1 MYKYDCLMNEVIKT
15 NHLSQGKGMNIFTTV
30 VSGGV
35 EQMLQVLSS
44 DDHLLLM
51 TDNNV
56 IKLDQVQSLLS
67 SLDNQGYNY
76 TLISDLPAEPTNHD
90 VEHLINTLPQGVDVV
105 LGIGGGSVLDISKL
119 ISVLYVG
126 SSPSLER
133 FNQLLNGEKPESR
146 IPLVLV
152 PTTAGTGAEATP
164 NSIIALP
171 EKATKVGIISP
182 VMLPDYV
189 VLAPE
194 LTTSMP
200 SHITAST
207 GIDALCHLI
216 ECYTASVANP
226 VGDNYA
232 MIGMQKFFANIE
244 KVIEAPTDLTVR
256 LNLLWASY
264 YGGASISHS
273 GTHLVH
279 ALSYPLGGKYK
290 IPHGL
295 ANSLLLVPVMK
306 HVYRHCEEKLANVY
320 RLLPSADLELS
331 EPDMAAALVEYL
343 EQLVSKLGLPT
354 TLNEI
359 GIERDQLPELAAGAM
374 QVTRLLNHS
383 PVKVTED
390 DVLKLYQSITN

>member
-1 MYKYDCLMNEVIKT
+1 
-15 NHLSQGKGMNIFTTV
+15 MNIFTTV

-35 EQMLQVLSS
+35 EQMLRVLSS

-90 VEHLINTLPQGVDVV
+90 VEHLINTLPQRVDVV

-171 EKATKVGIISP
+171 EKVTKVGIISP

-320 RLLPSADLELS
+320 RLLPNADLELS

>member
-1 MYKYDCLMNEVIKT
+1 
-15 NHLSQGKGMNIFTTV
+15 MNIFTTV
-30 VSGGV
+30 ISGGI
-35 EQMLQVLSS
+35 EQMYQVLSNEQ
-44 DDHLLLM
+44 HLLIM
-51 TDNNV
+51 TDSNV
-56 IKLDQVQSLLS
+56 IKLDKVQSLVS
-67 SLDNQGYNY
+67 SLEKQGYQY

-90 VEHLINTLPQGVDVV
+90 VECLIDKLPAEVDVV
-105 LGIGGGSVLDISKL
+105 VGIGGGSVLDISKL
-119 ISVLYVG
+119 ISVLYA
-126 SSPSLER
+126 SNTDHLDNFNRLLE
-133 FNQLLNGEKPESR
+133 GEKPAAR

-200 SHITAST
+200 PHITAST

-232 MIGMQKFFANIE
+232 LIGMQKFFSNIE
-244 KVIEAPTDLTVR
+244 QVIEKPHDLMVR

-295 ANSLLLVPVMK
+295 ANSLLLVPVFK
-306 HVYRHCEEKLANVY
+306 FVQPHCVDKLADVY
-320 RLLPSADLELS
+320 RLLPHADLTLNS
-331 EPDMAAALVEYL
+331 EEMSLALVAYI
-343 EQLVSKLGLPT
+343 EQLVSKLALPT
-354 TLNEI
+354 YLNEI
-359 GIERDQLPELAAGAM
+359 GITRDDLPELARNAM
-374 QVTRLLNHS
+374 NVTRLINHS
-383 PVKVTED
+383 PVAVSEES
-390 DVLKLYQSITN
+390 VLSIYQSITK

>member
-1 MYKYDCLMNEVIKT
+1 
-15 NHLSQGKGMNIFTTV
+15 MNIFTTV
-30 VSGGV
+30 ISGDV
-35 EQMLQVLSS
+35 EQMFNVLSS
-44 DDHLLLM
+44 EQHLLVM
-51 TDNNV
+51 TDGNV
-56 IKLDQVQSLLS
+56 TKLDKVQSLI
-67 SLDNQGYNY
+67 SLLDDKGYKY
-76 TLISDLPAEPTNHD
+76 TLINDLPAEPTNHD
-90 VEHLINTLPQGVDVV
+90 VESLLAKLPKDVDVV
-105 LGIGGGSVLDISKL
+105 LGIGGGSVLDVSKL
-119 ISVLYVG
+119 ISVILAE
-126 SSPSLER
+126 SSQSLEY
-133 FNQLLNGEKPESR
+133 FNRLLEGEKPTSR
-146 IPLVLV
+146 TPLVLV

-171 EKATKVGIISP
+171 ERATKVGIISP

-189 VLAPE
+189 VLVPE

-200 SHITAST
+200 AHITAST

-226 VGDNYA
+226 VSDNYA
-232 MIGMQKFFANIE
+232 MIGMQKFFSNIE
-244 KVIEAPTDLTVR
+244 KVIDTPTDLMVR

-264 YGGASISHS
+264 YGGAAISHS

-306 HVYRHCEEKLANVY
+306 LVYPHCAEKLANVY
-320 RLLPSADLELS
+320 RLLPSANLELS
-331 EPDMAAALVEYL
+331 DAEMASELVVYL
-343 EQLVSKLGLPT
+343 EKLIAKLGLPT
-354 TLNEI
+354 SLNDI
-359 GIERDQLPELAAGAM
+359 GIEREQLPQLASGAM

-383 PVKVTED
+383 PVKVSEQ

>member
-1 MYKYDCLMNEVIKT
+1 
-15 NHLSQGKGMNIFTTV
+15 MNIFTTV
-30 VSGGV
+30 ISGSV
-35 EQMLQVLSS
+35 EQVLQTLSNNE
-44 DDHLLLM
+44 HLLLM
-51 TDNNV
+51 TDSNV
-56 IKLDQVQSLLS
+56 IQLDKVQSLISL
-67 SLDNQGYNY
+67 LDNHDYNY
-76 TLISDLPAEPTNHD
+76 TLVSDLPAEPTNHD
-90 VEHLINTLPQGVDVV
+90 VERLIDSLPQGVNTVV
-105 LGIGGGSVLDISKL
+105 GIGGGSVLDISKL
-119 ISVLYVG
+119 ISVLYVEA
-126 SSPSLER
+126 SPSLDR
-133 FNQLLNGEKPESR
+133 FNQLLKGEKPQSR

-164 NSIIALP
+164 NSIIAVP

-200 SHITAST
+200 AHITAST

-216 ECYTASVANP
+216 ECYTASIANP

-244 KVIEAPTDLTVR
+244 KIIEAPSNLTVR

-331 EPDMAAALVEYL
+331 EPDMAAALVDYL
-343 EQLVSKLGLPT
+343 EQLVVKLGLPT

-383 PVKVTED
+383 PVKVTEE
-390 DVLKLYQSITN
+390 DVLELYQSITN

>member
-1 MYKYDCLMNEVIKT
+1 
-15 NHLSQGKGMNIFTTV
+15 MNIFTTV
-30 VSGGV
+30 ISGGI
-35 EQMLQVLSS
+35 EQMYQVLSNEQ
-44 DDHLLLM
+44 HLLIM
-51 TDNNV
+51 TDSNV
-56 IKLDQVQSLLS
+56 IKLDKVQSLVS
-67 SLDNQGYNY
+67 SLEKQGYQY

-90 VEHLINTLPQGVDVV
+90 VESLIDKLPAEVDVV
-105 LGIGGGSVLDISKL
+105 VGIGGGSVLDISKL
-119 ISVLYVG
+119 ISVLYA
-126 SSPSLER
+126 SNTDHLDNFNRLLE
-133 FNQLLNGEKPESR
+133 GEKPAAR

-200 SHITAST
+200 PHITAST

-232 MIGMQKFFANIE
+232 LIGMQKFFSNIE
-244 KVIEAPTDLTVR
+244 QVIEKPHDLMVR

-306 HVYRHCEEKLANVY
+306 HIYSHCEEKLANVY
-320 RLLPSADLELS
+320 RLLPAADLSLS
-331 EPDMAAALVEYL
+331 ESAMAAELVKYL
-343 EQLVSKLGLPT
+343 ELLVIKLGLPT
-354 TLNEI
+354 RLNAI
-359 GIERDQLPELAAGAM
+359 GIEKHQLPELAESAM

-383 PVKVTED
+383 PVKVSQQ
-390 DVLKLYQSITN
+390 DVLELYQSITD

>member
-1 MYKYDCLMNEVIKT
+1 
-15 NHLSQGKGMNIFTTV
+15 MNIFTTV
-30 VSGGV
+30 MSGSI
-35 EQMLQVLSS
+35 EQTLQILST

-51 TDNNV
+51 TDSNV
-56 IKLDQVQSLLS
+56 IKLDKVQSLLS
-67 SLDNQGYNY
+67 SLDSHGYNY

-90 VEHLINTLPQGVDVV
+90 VERLLAMLPNDVDVV

-119 ISVLYVG
+119 ISVLYVN

-133 FNQLLNGEKPESR
+133 FQSLLEGEKPESR

-200 SHITAST
+200 AHITAST
-207 GIDALCHLI
+207 GVDALCHLI

-232 MIGMQKFFANIE
+232 LIGMQKFFSNIE
-244 KVIEAPTDLTVR
+244 KVIAQPEDLTVR

-306 HVYRHCEEKLANVY
+306 HIYRYCEEKLANVY
-320 RLLPSADLELS
+320 RLLPTANLELS
-331 EPDMAAALVEYL
+331 EAEMAEALVVYL
-343 EQLVSKLGLPT
+343 EELVSKLGLPT
-354 TLNEI
+354 NLNEI
-359 GIERDQLPELAAGAM
+359 GIERDQLPELAASAM

-383 PVKVTED
+383 PVKVSEQ
-390 DVLKLYQSITN
+390 DVLELYQSITN

>member
-1 MYKYDCLMNEVIKT
+1 
-15 NHLSQGKGMNIFTTV
+15 MNIFTTV
-30 VSGGV
+30 LSGNV
-35 EQMLQVLSS
+35 NQVLQVLSVEQ
-44 DDHLLLM
+44 HILIL
-51 TDNNV
+51 TDANV
-56 IKLDQVQSLLS
+56 MNLEKVQSFVSLLES
-67 SLDNQGYNY
+67 SGYQY
-76 TLISDLPAEPTNHD
+76 TLISDLPAEPTDKD
-90 VEHLINTLPQGVDVV
+90 VEQLLERVPNSVETI

-119 ISVLYVG
+119 VAVLYTE
-126 SSPSLER
+126 PSKHLER
-133 FNQLLNGEKPESR
+133 FTQLLNGEKPESR

-164 NSIIALP
+164 NAIIAIP
-171 EKATKVGIISP
+171 DKATKVGIISP

-200 SHITAST
+200 PHITAST

-226 VGDNYA
+226 VGDNYSL
-232 MIGMQKFFANIE
+232 IGMQKFFSNIE
-244 KVIEAPTDLTVR
+244 GVVSNPEDLLVR

-264 YGGASISHS
+264 YGGAAISHS

-306 HVYRHCEEKLANVY
+306 HIYPHCETKLANVY
-320 RLLPSADLELS
+320 RLLPSANLDLS
-331 EPDMAAALVEYL
+331 DAQMAQALVEYL
-343 EQLVSKLGLPT
+343 EQLVNKLGLPT
-354 TLNEI
+354 SLNEI
-359 GIERDQLPELAAGAM
+359 GIQRDQLPELAAAAM

-383 PVKVTED
+383 PVKVTEQ
-390 DVLKLYQSITN
+390 DVLKLYQSITK

>member
-1 MYKYDCLMNEVIKT
+1 
-15 NHLSQGKGMNIFTTV
+15 MNIFTTV
-30 VSGGV
+30 LSGNV
-35 EQMLQVLSS
+35 NQVLQVLSVEQ
-44 DDHLLLM
+44 HILIL
-51 TDNNV
+51 TDANV
-56 IKLDQVQSLLS
+56 MNLEKVQSFVSLLES
-67 SLDNQGYNY
+67 SGYQY
-76 TLISDLPAEPTNHD
+76 TLISDLPAEPTDKD
-90 VEHLINTLPQGVDVV
+90 VEQLLERVPNSVETI

-119 ISVLYVG
+119 VAVLYTE
-126 SSPSLER
+126 PSKHLER
-133 FNQLLNGEKPESR
+133 FTQLLNGEKPESR

-164 NSIIALP
+164 NAIIAIP
-171 EKATKVGIISP
+171 DKATKVGIISP

-200 SHITAST
+200 PHITAST

-226 VGDNYA
+226 VGDNYSL
-232 MIGMQKFFANIE
+232 IGMQKFFSNIE
-244 KVIEAPTDLTVR
+244 GVVSNPEDLLVR

-264 YGGASISHS
+264 YGGAAISHS

-306 HVYRHCEEKLANVY
+306 HIYPHCETKLANVY
-320 RLLPSADLELS
+320 RLLPSANLDLS
-331 EPDMAAALVEYL
+331 DAQMAQALVEYL
-343 EQLVSKLGLPT
+343 EQLVNKLGLPT
-354 TLNEI
+354 SLNEI
-359 GIERDQLPELAAGAM
+359 GIQRDQLPELAAAAM

-383 PVKVTED
+383 PVQVTEQ
-390 DVLKLYQSITN
+390 DVLKLYQSITK

>member
-1 MYKYDCLMNEVIKT
+1 
-15 NHLSQGKGMNIFTTV
+15 MNIFTTV
-30 VSGGV
+30 ISGGI
-35 EQMLQVLSS
+35 EQMFQVLSS
-44 DDHLLLM
+44 EQNLLIM
-51 TDNNV
+51 TDSNV
-56 IKLDQVQSLLS
+56 IKLDKVQSFVS
-67 SLDNQGYNY
+67 SLDKQGYHY
-76 TLISDLPAEPTNHD
+76 TLVSDLPAEPTNLD
-90 VEHLINTLPQGVDVV
+90 VESLLDTLPESVDAVV
-105 LGIGGGSVLDISKL
+105 GIGGGSVLDISKL
-119 ISVLYVG
+119 ISVLYA
-126 SSPSLER
+126 SPSENLACFNRLLE
-133 FNQLLNGEKPESR
+133 GETPESR

-164 NSIIALP
+164 NSIIAIP
-171 EKATKVGIISP
+171 ERATKVGIISP

-189 VLAPE
+189 ALVPE

-200 SHITAST
+200 AHITAST

-232 MIGMQKFFANIE
+232 LIGMQKFFANIE
-244 KVIEAPTDLTVR
+244 QVTETPEDLMVR

-306 HVYRHCEEKLANVY
+306 HIYSHCEEKLANVY
-320 RLLPSADLELS
+320 RLLPSANLELS
-331 EPDMAAALVEYL
+331 EAEMASALVDYL
-343 EQLVSKLGLPT
+343 ENLVQKLGLPT
-354 TLNEI
+354 YLNDI
-359 GIERDQLPELAAGAM
+359 GIEREQLPELAASAM

-383 PVKVTED
+383 PVKVSEQ
-390 DVLKLYQSITN
+390 DVLELYQSITK

>member
-1 MYKYDCLMNEVIKT
+1 
-15 NHLSQGKGMNIFTTV
+15 MNIFTTV
-30 VSGGV
+30 ISGEL
-35 EQMLQVLSS
+35 EQVFNVLPSAQ
-44 DDHLLLM
+44 HLLVM
-51 TDNNV
+51 TDSNV
-56 IKLDQVQSLLS
+56 IKLDTVQSFAALL
-67 SLDNQGYNY
+67 DEKGYKY

-90 VEHLINTLPQGVDVV
+90 VESLLGKLPKDVDAI
-105 LGIGGGSVLDISKL
+105 LGIGGGSVLDVSKL
-119 ISVLYVG
+119 MSVLFAQ
-126 SSPSLER
+126 SSQHLEY
-133 FNQLLNGEKPESR
+133 FNRLLEGEKPESR
-146 IPLVLV
+146 IALTLV
-152 PTTAGTGAEATP
+152 PTTAGTGAESTP

-171 EKATKVGIISP
+171 ERSTKVGIISP

-189 VLAPE
+189 LLAPV

-200 SHITAST
+200 AHITAST

-226 VGDNYA
+226 VSDNYA
-232 MIGMQKFFANIE
+232 LIGMQKFFTNIE
-244 KVIEAPTDLTVR
+244 QVIDKPTDLMVR

-306 HVYRHCEEKLANVY
+306 LIYPHCAEKLANVY
-320 RLLPSADLELS
+320 RLLPSANLDLSDAEMASEL
-331 EPDMAAALVEYL
+331 VTYL
-343 EQLVSKLGLPT
+343 EQLVSKLGLPV

-359 GIERDQLPELAAGAM
+359 GIEREQLPELASSAM

-383 PVKVTED
+383 PVKVSEQ

>member
-1 MYKYDCLMNEVIKT
+1 
-15 NHLSQGKGMNIFTTV
+15 MNIFTTV
-30 VSGGV
+30 ISGGI
-35 EQMLQVLSS
+35 EQMFQVLSS
-44 DDHLLLM
+44 EQNLLIM
-51 TDNNV
+51 TDSNV
-56 IKLDQVQSLLS
+56 IKLDKVQSFVS
-67 SLDNQGYNY
+67 SLDKQGYNY
-76 TLISDLPAEPTNHD
+76 TLVSDLPAEPTNHD
-90 VEHLINTLPQGVDVV
+90 VEHLLEVLPENVDAVV
-105 LGIGGGSVLDISKL
+105 GIGGGSVLDISKL
-119 ISVLYVG
+119 ISVIYA
-126 SSPSLER
+126 SSSDHLEC
-133 FNQLLNGEKPESR
+133 FNRLLEGEAPASR
-146 IPLVLV
+146 IPLVLA

-164 NSIIALP
+164 NSIIAIP
-171 EKATKVGIISP
+171 ERATKVGIISP

-189 VLAPE
+189 ALVPE

-200 SHITAST
+200 AHITAST

-232 MIGMQKFFANIE
+232 LIGMQKFFANIE
-244 KVIEAPTDLTVR
+244 QVIETPEDLMVR

-306 HVYRHCEEKLANVY
+306 HIYSHCEEKLANVY
-320 RLLPSADLELS
+320 RLLPSANLELS
-331 EPDMAAALVEYL
+331 EAEMASALVDYL
-343 EQLVSKLGLPT
+343 ENLVQKLGLPT
-354 TLNEI
+354 YLNEI
-359 GIERDQLPELAAGAM
+359 GIEREQLPELAASAM

-383 PVKVTED
+383 PVKVSEQ
-390 DVLKLYQSITN
+390 DVLKLYQSITK

>member
-1 MYKYDCLMNEVIKT
+1 
-15 NHLSQGKGMNIFTTV
+15 MNIFTTV
-30 VSGGV
+30 ISGGID
-35 EQMLQVLSS
+35 QMLQILSS

-51 TDNNV
+51 TDSNV
-56 IKLDQVQSLLS
+56 IKLDKVQSLLS
-67 SLDNQGYNY
+67 SLESGGYKY

-90 VEHLINTLPQGVDVV
+90 VEQLIATLPQGVDVV

-126 SSPSLER
+126 SSPSEDR
-133 FNQLLNGEKPESR
+133 FNQLLEGFKPESR
-146 IPLVLV
+146 IPLILV

-182 VMLPDYV
+182 LMLPDYV

-194 LTTSMP
+194 LTTFMP

-232 MIGMQKFFANIE
+232 MIGMQKFFSNIE
-244 KVIEAPTDLTVR
+244 KVIETPTDLTVR

-320 RLLPSADLELS
+320 RLLPSANLELS
-331 EPDMAAALVEYL
+331 ESDMAAALVEYL
-343 EQLVSKLGLPT
+343 EHLVAKLGLPT

-359 GIERDQLPELAAGAM
+359 GIGREQLPELAAGAM

-383 PVKVTED
+383 PVKVTEE
-390 DVLKLYQSITN
+390 DVLELYQSITN

>member
-1 MYKYDCLMNEVIKT
+1 
-15 NHLSQGKGMNIFTTV
+15 MNIFTTV
-30 VSGGV
+30 ISGGI
-35 EQMLQVLSS
+35 EQMFQVLSS
-44 DDHLLLM
+44 EQNLLIM
-51 TDNNV
+51 TDSNV
-56 IKLDQVQSLLS
+56 IKLDKVQSFVS
-67 SLDNQGYNY
+67 SLDKQGYRY
-76 TLISDLPAEPTNHD
+76 TLVSDLPAEPTNVD
-90 VEHLINTLPQGVDVV
+90 VERLLDTLPESVDAVV
-105 LGIGGGSVLDISKL
+105 GIGGGSVLDISKL
-119 ISVLYVG
+119 ISVLYA
-126 SSPSLER
+126 SPSENLACFNRLLE
-133 FNQLLNGEKPESR
+133 GETPESR

-164 NSIIALP
+164 NSIIAIP
-171 EKATKVGIISP
+171 ERATKVGIISP

-189 VLAPE
+189 ALVPE

-200 SHITAST
+200 VHITAST

-232 MIGMQKFFANIE
+232 LIGMQKFFANIE
-244 KVIEAPTDLTVR
+244 QVIETPEDLMVR

-306 HVYRHCEEKLANVY
+306 HIYSHCEEKLANVY
-320 RLLPSADLELS
+320 RLLPSANLELS
-331 EPDMAAALVEYL
+331 EAEMASALVDYL
-343 EQLVSKLGLPT
+343 ENLVQKLGLPT
-354 TLNEI
+354 YLNDI
-359 GIERDQLPELAAGAM
+359 GIEREQLPELAASAM

-383 PVKVTED
+383 PVKVSEQ
-390 DVLKLYQSITN
+390 DVLELYQSITK

>member
-1 MYKYDCLMNEVIKT
+1 
-15 NHLSQGKGMNIFTTV
+15 
-30 VSGGV
+30 
-35 EQMLQVLSS
+35 MLQVLTREQ
-44 DDHLLLM
+44 HLLIM
-51 TDNNV
+51 TDSNV
-56 IKLDQVQSLLS
+56 IQLDKVQSLLTV
-67 SLDNQGYNY
+67 LDKEGFRY
-76 TLISDLPAEPTNHD
+76 TMISDLPAEPTNHD
-90 VEHLINTLPQGVDVV
+90 VERLIKKLPEDIDVV

-119 ISVLYVG
+119 ISVLYA
-126 SSPSLER
+126 SETDHLDN
-133 FNQLLNGEKPESR
+133 FQQLLEGEKPSSR

-171 EKATKVGIISP
+171 ERATKVGIISP

-194 LTTSMP
+194 LTVSMP
-200 SHITAST
+200 QHITAST

-232 MIGMQKFFANIE
+232 LIGMQKFFANIE
-244 KVIEAPTDLTVR
+244 DVIQQPENLTVR

-295 ANSLLLVPVMK
+295 ANSLLLVPVFK
-306 HVYRHCEEKLANVY
+306 FVQPHCIDKLANVY
-320 RLLPSADLELS
+320 RLLPNADLSLS
-331 EPDMAAALVEYL
+331 DEAMSLALVAYMEA
-343 EQLVSKLGLPT
+343 LVKKLGLPT
-354 TLNEI
+354 YLNDI
-359 GIERDQLPELAAGAM
+359 GITREELPELARNAM
-374 QVTRLLNHS
+374 QVTRLINHS
-383 PVKVTED
+383 PVSVNEES
-390 DVLKLYQSITN
+390 VLSIYQSITK

>member
-1 MYKYDCLMNEVIKT
+1 
-15 NHLSQGKGMNIFTTV
+15 MNIFTTV
-30 VSGGV
+30 ISGGL
-35 EQMLQVLSS
+35 EQLTQVIQA
-44 DDHLLLM
+44 DERLLVL
-51 TDNNV
+51 TDANV
-56 IKLDQVQSLLS
+56 IKLDKVQSLLS
-67 SLDNQGYNY
+67 TLDESGRVYE
-76 TLISDLPAEPTNHD
+76 LIDNLPAEPTDED
-90 VEHLINTLPQGVDVV
+90 VLSLIGRIPTNVDTV

-119 ISVLYVG
+119 VSVLYK
-126 SSPSLER
+126 EEDKAACFQR
-133 FNQLLNGEKPESR
+133 LLDGETPQSR
-146 IPLVLV
+146 IKLLMV

-189 VLAPE
+189 LLAPE

-200 SHITAST
+200 AHISAST
-207 GIDALCHLI
+207 GIDALCHLL
-216 ECYTASVANP
+216 ECYTASIANP

-232 MIGMQKFFANIE
+232 LIGMQKFFANVEQLIE
-244 KVIEAPTDLTVR
+244 QPDNLMVR

-295 ANSLLLVPVMK
+295 ANSLLLVPVVK
-306 HVYRHCEEKLANVY
+306 HIAAQSEEKLANIY
-320 RLLPSADLELS
+320 RLLPDADHSLGQAAMVSALI
-331 EPDMAAALVEYL
+331 AYL
-343 EQLVSKLGLPT
+343 ESLVLRLGLPT
-354 TLNEI
+354 KLNAI
-359 GIERDQLPELAAGAM
+359 GINRDQLEDLATSAM

-383 PVKVTED
+383 PVAVDKA
-390 DVLKLYQSITN
+390 DVLSLYQSITD

>member
-1 MYKYDCLMNEVIKT
+1 
-15 NHLSQGKGMNIFTTV
+15 MNIFTTV
-30 VSGGV
+30 ISGGI
-35 EQMLQVLSS
+35 EQMFQVLSS
-44 DDHLLLM
+44 EQNLLIM
-51 TDNNV
+51 TDSNV
-56 IKLDQVQSLLS
+56 IKLDKVQSFVS
-67 SLDNQGYNY
+67 SLDKQGYHY
-76 TLISDLPAEPTNHD
+76 TLVSDLPAEPTNLD
-90 VEHLINTLPQGVDVV
+90 VESLLDTLPESVDAVV
-105 LGIGGGSVLDISKL
+105 GIGGGSVLDISKL
-119 ISVLYVG
+119 ISVLYA
-126 SSPSLER
+126 SPSENLAC
-133 FNQLLNGEKPESR
+133 FNRLLKGETPESR

-164 NSIIALP
+164 NSIIAIP
-171 EKATKVGIISP
+171 ERATKVGIISP

-189 VLAPE
+189 ALVPE

-200 SHITAST
+200 AHITAST

-232 MIGMQKFFANIE
+232 LIGMQKFFANIE
-244 KVIEAPTDLTVR
+244 QVIETPEDLMVR

-306 HVYRHCEEKLANVY
+306 HIYSHCEEKLANVY
-320 RLLPSADLELS
+320 RLLPSANLELS
-331 EPDMAAALVEYL
+331 EAEMASALVDYL
-343 EQLVSKLGLPT
+343 ENLVQKLGLPT
-354 TLNEI
+354 YLNDI
-359 GIERDQLPELAAGAM
+359 GIEREQLPELAASAM

-383 PVKVTED
+383 PVKVSEQ
-390 DVLKLYQSITN
+390 DVLELYQSITK

>member
-1 MYKYDCLMNEVIKT
+1 
-15 NHLSQGKGMNIFTTV
+15 MNIFTTV
-30 VSGGV
+30 ISGGID
-35 EQMLQVLSS
+35 QMLQILSR

-51 TDNNV
+51 TDSNV
-56 IKLDQVQSLLS
+56 IKLDKVQSLLS
-67 SLDNQGYNY
+67 SLKSSGYKY

-90 VEHLINTLPQGVDVV
+90 VEKLIATLPQGVDVV

-126 SSPSLER
+126 SSPSKER
-133 FNQLLNGEKPESR
+133 FNQLLEGFKPESR
-146 IPLVLV
+146 IPLILV

-194 LTTSMP
+194 LTTFMP

-232 MIGMQKFFANIE
+232 MIGMQKFFSNLE
-244 KVIEAPTDLTVR
+244 KVIETPTDLMVR

-320 RLLPSADLELS
+320 RLLPSANLELS
-331 EPDMAAALVEYL
+331 ESDMAAALVEYL
-343 EQLVSKLGLPT
+343 EHLVAKLGLPT

-359 GIERDQLPELAAGAM
+359 GIGREQLPELAAGAM

-383 PVKVTED
+383 PVKVTEE
-390 DVLKLYQSITN
+390 DVLELYQSITN

>member
-1 MYKYDCLMNEVIKT
+1 
-15 NHLSQGKGMNIFTTV
+15 MNIFTTV
-30 VSGGV
+30 ISGGL
-35 EQMLQVLSS
+35 EQSLQILSK
-44 DDHLLLM
+44 DAHLLVM
-51 TDNNV
+51 TDGNV
-56 IKLDQVQSLLS
+56 INLDRVQSLIS
-67 SLDNQGYNY
+67 SLDNHGYHY
-76 TLISDLPAEPTNHD
+76 TLISDLPAEPNNHD
-90 VEHLINTLPQGVDVV
+90 VERLIDVLPTDVDVV

-119 ISVLYVG
+119 ISVLYSG
-126 SSPSLER
+126 SSPSVDF
-133 FNQLLNGEKPESR
+133 FNQLLAGTKPTAR
-146 IPLVLV
+146 IPLVLI

-171 EKATKVGIISP
+171 EKSTKVGIISP
-182 VMLPDYV
+182 LMLPDYV

-244 KVIEAPTDLTVR
+244 KVIESPSDLTVR

-264 YGGASISHS
+264 YGGAAISHS

-306 HVYRHCEEKLANVY
+306 HIYPHCEEKLANVY
-320 RLLPSADLELS
+320 RLLPQADMSLS
-331 EPDMAAALVEYL
+331 DSDMASKLVVYL
-343 EQLVSKLGLPT
+343 EHLVKMLGLPT

-359 GIERDQLPELAAGAM
+359 GIEREQLTELAAAAM

-383 PVKVTED
+383 PVKVTEQE
-390 DVLKLYQSITN
+390 VLKLYQSITN

>member
-1 MYKYDCLMNEVIKT
+1 
-15 NHLSQGKGMNIFTTV
+15 MNIFTTV
-30 VSGGV
+30 ISGGID
-35 EQMLQVLSS
+35 QMLQILSS

-56 IKLDQVQSLLS
+56 IKLDKVQSLLS
-67 SLDNQGYNY
+67 SLESGGYKY

-90 VEHLINTLPQGVDVV
+90 VEQLIATLPQGVDVV

-126 SSPSLER
+126 SSPSEDR
-133 FNQLLNGEKPESR
+133 FNQLLEGFKPESR
-146 IPLVLV
+146 IPLILV

-232 MIGMQKFFANIE
+232 MIGMQKFFSNIE
-244 KVIEAPTDLTVR
+244 KVIETPTDLTVR

-306 HVYRHCEEKLANVY
+306 HVYHHCEEKLANVY
-320 RLLPSADLELS
+320 RLLPSANLELS
-331 EPDMAAALVEYL
+331 EADMAAALVEYL
-343 EQLVSKLGLPT
+343 EHLVAKLGLPT

-359 GIERDQLPELAAGAM
+359 GIGREQLPELAAGAM

-383 PVKVTED
+383 PVKVTEE
-390 DVLKLYQSITN
+390 DVLELYQSITN

>member
-1 MYKYDCLMNEVIKT
+1 
-15 NHLSQGKGMNIFTTV
+15 MNIFTTV
-30 VSGGV
+30 ISGGI
-35 EQMLQVLSS
+35 EQMFQVLSS
-44 DDHLLLM
+44 EQNLLIM
-51 TDNNV
+51 TDSNV
-56 IKLDQVQSLLS
+56 IKLDKVQSFVS
-67 SLDNQGYNY
+67 SLDKQGYHY
-76 TLISDLPAEPTNHD
+76 TLVSDLPAEPTNLD
-90 VEHLINTLPQGVDVV
+90 VESLLDTLPENVDAVV
-105 LGIGGGSVLDISKL
+105 GIGGGSVLDISKL
-119 ISVLYVG
+119 ISVLYA
-126 SSPSLER
+126 SPSENLACFNRLLE
-133 FNQLLNGEKPESR
+133 GETPESR

-164 NSIIALP
+164 NSIIAIP
-171 EKATKVGIISP
+171 ERATKVGIISP

-189 VLAPE
+189 ALVPE

-200 SHITAST
+200 AHITAST

-232 MIGMQKFFANIE
+232 LIGMQKFFANIE
-244 KVIEAPTDLTVR
+244 QVIETPEDLMVR

-306 HVYRHCEEKLANVY
+306 HIYSHCEEKLANVY
-320 RLLPSADLELS
+320 RLLPSANLELS
-331 EPDMAAALVEYL
+331 EAEMASALVDYL
-343 EQLVSKLGLPT
+343 ENLVQKLGLPT
-354 TLNEI
+354 YLNDI
-359 GIERDQLPELAAGAM
+359 GIEREQLPELAASAM

-383 PVKVTED
+383 PVKVSEQ
-390 DVLKLYQSITN
+390 DVLELYQSITK

>member
-1 MYKYDCLMNEVIKT
+1 M
-15 NHLSQGKGMNIFTTV
+15 
-30 VSGGV
+30 
-35 EQMLQVLSS
+35 
-44 DDHLLLM
+44 
-51 TDNNV
+51 
-56 IKLDQVQSLLS
+56 
-67 SLDNQGYNY
+67 
-76 TLISDLPAEPTNHD
+76 
-90 VEHLINTLPQGVDVV
+90 
-105 LGIGGGSVLDISKL
+105 
-119 ISVLYVG
+119 ISVLYASQSQPEVLF
-126 SSPSLER
+126 SE
-133 FNQLLNGEKPESR
+133 LLNGKAPESR

-164 NSIIALP
+164 NAIIALP

-200 SHITAST
+200 VHITAST
-207 GIDALCHLI
+207 GIDAFCHLV
-216 ECYTASVANP
+216 ECYTACIAND

-232 MIGMQKFFANIE
+232 MIGMQKFFNNIE
-244 KVIEAPTDLTVR
+244 NVITSPEDLLTR

-306 HVYRHCEEKLANVY
+306 HIYPHCTRKLANVY
-320 RLLPSADLELS
+320 RLLPKANLDLDEQSMAKELVS
-331 EPDMAAALVEYL
+331 YL
-343 EQLVSKLGLPT
+343 ESLVNKLGLPT
-354 TLNEI
+354 RLNAV
-359 GIERDQLPELAAGAM
+359 GITRDDLPALAESAM
-374 QVTRLLNHS
+374 QGARLLGHS
-383 PVKVTED
+383 PVSITEQE
-390 DVLKLYQSITN
+390 VLALYQSITD